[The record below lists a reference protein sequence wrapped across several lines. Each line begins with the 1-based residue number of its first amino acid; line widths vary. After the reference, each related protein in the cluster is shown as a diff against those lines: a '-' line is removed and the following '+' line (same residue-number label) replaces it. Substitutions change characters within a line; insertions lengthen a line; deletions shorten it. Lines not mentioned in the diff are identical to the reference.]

1 MIIILVRFVNTGL
14 HFLLV
19 LTDCVV
25 YPSPSQLM
33 RNLHGLMQ
41 CCSQSA
47 ADEKCHL
54 LLCPSLSGHGTPET
68 HTTSQQRGSG
78 AVYWDNGTWVGAR
91 LAQPGLDGNMVLNIQ
106 LKREE
111 VWW

>member
-19 LTDCVV
+19 LTDGVV
-25 YPSPSQLM
+25 YSSPSQLM

-54 LLCPSLSGHGTPET
+54 LLCLSLSDLGTPDT
-68 HTTSQQRGSG
+68 HHTTSQQRCSV

-91 LAQPGLDGNMVLNIQ
+91 LAQTGLD
-106 LKREE
+106 
-111 VWW
+111 

>member
-25 YPSPSQLM
+25 YPSLSQLM
-33 RNLHGLMQ
+33 RNLHG
-41 CCSQSA
+41 CSA
-47 ADEKCHL
+47 AVSLLQMKSVISCSAHL
-54 LLCPSLSGHGTPET
+54 CLIRPET
-68 HTTSQQRGSG
+68 HTTSQQRCSV

-91 LAQPGLDGNMVLNIQ
+91 HAQTGLD
-106 LKREE
+106 
-111 VWW
+111 

>member
-54 LLCPSLSGHGTPET
+54 LLCPSLSDLGTPET
-68 HTTSQQRGSG
+68 HTTSQQRCSV
-78 AVYWDNGTWVGAR
+78 AVYWDNDTWVGAR
-91 LAQPGLDGNMVLNIQ
+91 HAQTGLDGSM
-106 LKREE
+106 
-111 VWW
+111 VWWYFLLHKLF